1 MRLAAAAAFPPLSA
15 PPLGYST
22 WQWFPG
28 THWGT
33 KMGQY
38 NSVDEV
44 TCRVQADAM
53 VAKGLVKKGY
63 TVFVVD
69 EPCFAGRDSSG
80 ELVANKTTWP
90 SGFAAFGQYLK
101 ERGMQ
106 LGIYTDAGPYTC
118 QGCVASAGHEEQD
131 VATFA
136 SWGASYIKVDRCF
149 GVDSDPMRED
159 LPSTFAKYRAAA
171 DKLPHRMQISAI
183 LAGTDNCWEWCNGTC
198 DHCRTTGDISNS
210 FGAMQG
216 HVAGQE
222 SIPFVADYAG
232 PGYFND
238 LDMLIVGN
246 MSAMGPYPY
255 GPSSLTQAESRA
267 HIALWARP
275 QLPNLAGTAGGST
288 RSSHR

>member
-136 SWGASYIKVDRCF
+136 SWGASYIK
-149 GVDSDPMRED
+149 G
-159 LPSTFAKYRAAA
+159 
-171 DKLPHRMQISAI
+171 
-183 LAGTDNCWEWCNGTC
+183 
-198 DHCRTTGDISNS
+198 
-210 FGAMQG
+210 
-216 HVAGQE
+216 
-222 SIPFVADYAG
+222 
-232 PGYFND
+232 
-238 LDMLIVGN
+238 
-246 MSAMGPYPY
+246 
-255 GPSSLTQAESRA
+255 
-267 HIALWARP
+267 
-275 QLPNLAGTAGGST
+275 
-288 RSSHR
+288 